1 MCLYPT
7 LIKNPKYKKNKKN
20 GGEIPPMKDIR
31 IMLVPIGCQ
40 RCKECYKKKANEW
53 RVRLKEE
60 IKNKENG
67 RAYFVTFTLNTESL
81 KELDEKVDKKYKGY
95 ERDNAIA
102 TKAIRLFLERW
113 RKKYGRSLRHWIITE
128 LGDGTTEHLH
138 MHGIIWTK
146 EDFESIRDIWKY
158 GFVYPR
164 EKQVSRNYVNSKT
177 INYII
182 KYVTKLDRKHIY
194 YKSIVL
200 TSNGIG
206 NKYKAPEQDKR
217 DDKYRTEQGSK
228 IALPIYFRNKIYTEE
243 EREDKWIDKLNDK
256 YRWVAGQKVRPD
268 DLETIMSILKEA
280 QRLSEIDG
288 YIGAK
293 KDFIEEEY
301 QNQQRD
307 LIRLKRLGELN

>member
-20 GGEIPPMKDIR
+20 GGIVPVMKDPR
-31 IMLVPIGCQ
+31 IMWTPIGCQ

-60 IKNKENG
+60 IKNKDNG
-67 RAYFVTFTLNTESL
+67 KAYFITLTMNTESL
-81 KELDEKVDKKYKGY
+81 KELNEKVDKKYKGY

-102 TKAIRLFLERW
+102 TKAIRLWTERW
-113 RKKYGRSLRHWIITE
+113 RKQFGRTIRHWIITE

-146 EDFESIRDIWKY
+146 KDFENIRSTWKY

-164 EKQVSRNYVNSKT
+164 EYQVKKNYVNSKT

-206 NKYKAPEQDKR
+206 NNYKKPIQDIR

-228 IALPIYFRNKIYTEE
+228 IALPIYYRNKMYTEE
-243 EREDKWIDKLNDK
+243 EREDKWIEKLDEK
-256 YRWVAGQKVRPD
+256 YRWVAGQKVKLGD
-268 DLETIMSILKEA
+268 EKTTIKLLRQA
-280 QRLSEIDG
+280 QELSEKDG
-288 YIGAK
+288 YLGAK

-301 QNQQRD
+301 QNQQRE
-307 LIRLKRLGELN
+307 LIRAKRLSYA

>member
-20 GGEIPPMKDIR
+20 GGIVPVMKEPR
-31 IMLVPIGCQ
+31 IMWTPIGCQ

-60 IKNKENG
+60 IKNKDNG
-67 RAYFVTFTLNTESL
+67 KAYFITLTMNTESL
-81 KELDEKVDKKYKGY
+81 KELNEKVDKKYKGY

-102 TKAIRLFLERW
+102 TKAIRLWTERW
-113 RKKYGRSLRHWIITE
+113 RKQFGRTIRHWIITE
-128 LGDGTTEHLH
+128 LGDGITEHLH

-146 EDFESIRDIWKY
+146 KDFENIRSTWKY

-164 EKQVSRNYVNSKT
+164 EYQVKKNYVNSKT

-206 NKYKAPEQDKR
+206 NNYKKPIQDIR
-217 DDKYRTEQGSK
+217 DDKYRTDHK
-228 IALPIYFRNKIYTEE
+228 
-243 EREDKWIDKLNDK
+243 DK
-256 YRWVAGQKVRPD
+256 G
-268 DLETIMSILKEA
+268 
-280 QRLSEIDG
+280 
-288 YIGAK
+288 
-293 KDFIEEEY
+293 
-301 QNQQRD
+301 
-307 LIRLKRLGELN
+307 